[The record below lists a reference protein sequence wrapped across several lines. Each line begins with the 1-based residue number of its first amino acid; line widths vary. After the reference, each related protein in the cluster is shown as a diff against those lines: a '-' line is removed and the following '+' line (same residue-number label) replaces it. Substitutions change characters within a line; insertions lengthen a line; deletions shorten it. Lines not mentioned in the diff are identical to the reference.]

1 MSEQVYAPYSLEG
14 KTIMV
19 TGASS
24 GIGRATALRISRLGA
39 KVILVARNEERLQE
53 VLNQL
58 EGPGACYVYDLSDVD
73 GIEAFIKKVVAE
85 HGKMD
90 GLMYSAGDCLRA
102 PIPVCKPKAVRD
114 SMQVNYFAFVEML
127 RCFGKSKTTND
138 GASLVAMTSAS
149 SLHGERGLL
158 TLCASKAAMNSAV
171 RCAAL
176 EFSGRRIRVNAIS
189 SAFVFGS
196 RMVETTLDNYGMD
209 RVEEIISQS
218 QPLGAGKPEDVAN
231 AAAYLLSDA
240 AGYITGSI
248 MAVDGGYSA

>member
-1 MSEQVYAPYSLEG
+1 MDMQAYAPYDLTG

-53 VLNQL
+53 VLKEL
-58 EGPGACYVYDLSDVD
+58 EGPGAYYVYDLSDVG
-73 GIEAFIKKVVAE
+73 GIEAFVKKVVAE
-85 HGKMD
+85 HGKFD

-102 PIPVCKPKAVRD
+102 PIPVCKPAAVRN
-114 SMQVNYFAFVEML
+114 SMQINYFAFVEML
-127 RCFGKSKTTND
+127 RCFGKSKTTNNN
-138 GASLVAMTSAS
+138 ASLVAMTSAS
-149 SLHGERGLL
+149 SLRGERGLL

-176 EFSGRRIRVNAIS
+176 EFSNRKIRVNAIS
-189 SAFVFGS
+189 AAFVFGS
-196 RMVETTLDNYGMD
+196 RMVETTLENFGAEQ
-209 RVEEIISQS
+209 VQETIAQT
-218 QPLGAGKPEDVAN
+218 QPLGAGKPEDIAN
-231 AAAYLLSDA
+231 AAAFLLSDA
-240 AGYITGSI
+240 SGYMTGSI